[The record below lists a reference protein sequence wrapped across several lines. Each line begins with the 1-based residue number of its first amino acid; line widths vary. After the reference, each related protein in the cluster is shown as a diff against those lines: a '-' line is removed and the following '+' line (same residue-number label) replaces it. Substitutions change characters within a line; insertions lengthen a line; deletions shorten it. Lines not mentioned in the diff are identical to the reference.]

1 MEINKLRTLFYK
13 RWKFYTIGYIF
24 GYVFSI
30 VYMGVPNVLYIIPIK
45 LSCIIFAIILGT
57 AFYYGSKKMMVFEI
71 VFRMIKYGVIVAG
84 LIILSTAFQY
94 LMSKIGVDLSPFIGL

>member
-1 MEINKLRTLFYK
+1 MKLVEIIKE
-13 RWKFYTIGYIF
+13 RWKFYTIGYIL
-24 GYVFSI
+24 GYIFSI

-57 AFYYGSKKMMVFEI
+57 AFYYGSKKMMVFEVI
-71 VFRMIKYGVIVAG
+71 FKMIKYGVIVGG